1 MFLAPVDDATYIH
14 AGSRV
19 SKCHPG
25 TRETLI
31 VDVNR
36 WFDEEGDRFPICWLN
51 GPAGSGKSAISLTIA
66 ESWATKKRLGASFF
80 FFRGAGSQ
88 SKISHFISTLAY
100 YLSISIP
107 ATKRRIKDL
116 LKKEPTILSC
126 PLKHQFQKLVL
137 EPVLAAQNRLLDFL
151 PAKKPILIVVD
162 ALDECDDKYLM
173 AEFIGI
179 IIEECQ
185 KGRRFP
191 FRFFITSRLEEHIQ
205 KKLETPSARSAV
217 YPLALQDFDAAIDI
231 RNFCR
236 FQFDAIYEE
245 NSRLMRSIQQPWPS
259 EAELEEIV
267 RMAAGSFIFAVTLLR
282 FINDGSAP
290 PHKKLSGAVVTHP
303 GLDPLYTQVF
313 SAAPRTDDFD
323 RVIGTIMLLRVP
335 LPITSLADL
344 LQLETSDVL
353 HPLLKLQSILMIP
366 GSDNQPVQ
374 LFHTSLRDYLTT
386 SSRSGEF
393 YVDPPARHLVITID
407 CLKSITGYNRYE
419 ILEKETQKYACANWC
434 HHFHGSLTTGGGT
447 HITDSSTGVSL
458 MSCLTGF
465 ISQSF
470 DSWIN
475 TLIAGY
481 QIEEIRLVLDSL
493 VSALEVN
500 YLLS

>member
-1 MFLAPVDDATYIH
+1 MFLAPVDATYIH
-14 AGSRV
+14 AGRRV

-31 VDVNR
+31 ADVNR

-88 SKISHFISTLAY
+88 SKISHFIPTLAY

-107 ATKRRIKDL
+107 ATKRHIKDL
-116 LKKEPTILSC
+116 LKKEPTMLNT

-137 EPVLAAQNRLLDFL
+137 EPVLAAQNRLLGLL
-151 PAKKPILIVVD
+151 PANKTILIVVD
-162 ALDECDDKYLM
+162 ALDNCDDKDHM

-179 IIEECQ
+179 LIEECQ
-185 KGRRFP
+185 GGRRFP

-205 KKLETPSARSAV
+205 KKLETFSARSAV
-217 YPLALQDFDAAIDI
+217 YPLALQDFNAAIDI

-236 FQFDAIYEE
+236 FRFDAIYEE
-245 NSRLMRSIQQPWPS
+245 NPHLMSGIPQPWPS
-259 EAELEEIV
+259 EAELDKIV
-267 RMAAGSFIFAVTLLR
+267 GIAAGSFYFADALLKS
-282 FINDGSAP
+282 INDGTAS
-290 PHKKLSGAVVTHP
+290 PHKNLSGAVVTHP
-303 GLDPLYTQVF
+303 GLDPLYTEVF
-313 SAAPRTDDFD
+313 SAASRTDDFD
-323 RVIGTIMLLRVP
+323 RVIGTIMLLHTP

-353 HPLLKLQSILMIP
+353 HPLLKLQSILKIP
-366 GSDNQPVQ
+366 RNHNQPVQ
-374 LFHTSLRDYLTT
+374 LYHTSLRDYLTT
-386 SSRSGEF
+386 SSRSGDF
-393 YVDPPARHLVITID
+393 YVNPPARHLVITID
-407 CLKSITGYNRYE
+407 CLKSITGYKRDE
-419 ILEKETQKYACANWC
+419 IFEKETQMYACANWC
-434 HHFHGSLTTGGGT
+434 HHFHSSLTTGGGT
-447 HITDSSTGVSL
+447 HITDPSTGVPL

-465 ISQSF
+465 ISQSL

-475 TLIAGY
+475 TLIAGH
-481 QIEEIRLVLDSL
+481 QIEEIVLVLNSI